1 MEGQSIFIDYRWA
14 DGQPDRLSALARE
27 LIHLKVDAI
36 VTSSNAAVLALQ
48 QATRT
53 TLTPIVVAA
62 MGDPV
67 GSGFVASLA
76 RPGGNITGFSNLSEG
91 RG

>member
-1 MEGQSIFIDYRWA
+1 
-14 DGQPDRLSALARE
+14 
-27 LIHLKVDAI
+27 VI
-36 VTSSNAAVLALQ
+36 VTHSNAAVAALQ

-53 TLTPIVVAA
+53 IPIVVAV

-76 RPGGNITGFSNLSEG
+76 RPGGNITGFSTSRKGWPGNGWSCSVKPCPRSPGWPLSRFLRPQPTAPVG
-91 RG
+91 QR